1 MKRLSDF
8 IWPLLGLVAVGFSF
22 YLLYGEL
29 SGMSAGSVITS
40 LKNIGIAGWL
50 LAGLSSLVAYAA
62 LAWYDRIALLH
73 LGHKLGWLFISL
85 VSFTTYALSHNI
97 GASVFS
103 GALVRYRAYSTKGLS
118 VAEIGVLVAFTA
130 FTFFLGTITLGGIVL
145 VLEPAVV
152 HHVIH
157 IPVFTMRVIGLGC
170 LVFVAAYLLGSAL
183 NHTPLVIA
191 SRTTPQLKL
200 GRFTLGPFQTPALTL
215 EYPHLNVTLR
225 QLAAGPLELIGAA
238 AIIYFALPD
247 VGNPGFFVVLG
258 VFLASFSAAL
268 ISNAPGGLGVLEY
281 VFVKSMPDIHKPDVI
296 AALLV
301 WRLLYLLI
309 PLALSGVTVLLFERA
324 RLAEA
329 LHKKRDLA
337 HQEAAILDTPDKNTQ
352 DKNMPDKNMPEK
364 QP

>member
-8 IWPLLGLVAVGFSF
+8 LWPVLGLAAVGFSF

-29 SGMSAGSVITS
+29 SGMSAQSVITS
-40 LKNIGIAGWL
+40 LKNIGVTDWI

-73 LGHKLGWLFISL
+73 LGHKLGWMFISA

-118 VAEIGVLVAFTA
+118 MAEIGVLVAFTA

-145 VLEPAVV
+145 VLEPNVV
-152 HHVIH
+152 RHVIH
-157 IPVFTMRVIGLGC
+157 VPAFTLRVIGLGC

-183 NHTPLVIA
+183 NHKTLVIPSKA
-191 SRTTPQLKL
+191 
-200 GRFTLGPFQTPALTL
+200 TPALKVGGYTIGPFTTPCFKL
-215 EYPHLNVTLR
+215 EYPHLNITLR
-225 QLAAGPLELIGAA
+225 QLAAGPLELMGAA

-247 VGNPGFFVVLG
+247 ANNPGFFVVLG

-281 VFVKSMPDIHKPDVI
+281 VFVKSMPDIHKPDII

-301 WRLLYLLI
+301 WRLLYLLV

-329 LHKKRDLA
+329 FKKKCDA
-337 HQEAAILDTPDKNTQ
+337 EALVANAAVEKSAA
-352 DKNMPDKNMPEK
+352 PEK
-364 QP
+364 SKTGP